1 MYKENCPCV
10 PTEVSVWSFF
20 KVYCKFTYTCSHYT
34 LKKHHMQS
42 TSTQRPLCMKESV
55 NTFCC
60 CWYFL
65 VQKLFCILVNLKSTP
80 DEVALEINSEV
91 STMEACILH

>member
-1 MYKENCPCV
+1 MVHVFRGRSLSGVCSRFIVNLH
-10 PTEVSVWSFF
+10 
-20 KVYCKFTYTCSHYT
+20 TCSHYT

-42 TSTQRPLCMKESV
+42 TSTQRQLYMKESV
-55 NTFCC
+55 NTLSSC
-60 CWYFL
+60 CWCFF